1 MPLSFLYLL
10 RQVLRASAGLFHTAL
25 VTDSGLLYTCG
36 LGDGGVLGHGDE
48 RPALLPRVVA
58 ALEHLQVLLATN
70 ITLSRS
76 FTCTRD

>member
-1 MPLSFLYLL
+1 M
-10 RQVLRASAGLFHTAL
+10 QGVAVLRASCGLFHTAL

-58 ALEHLQVLLATN
+58 ALEHLQVLTY
-70 ITLSRS
+70 
-76 FTCTRD
+76 